1 MEIGNFEKVI
11 ENKEIEQ
18 IASSILK
25 EDIKQI
31 SRICEQWGENEDEV
45 REYNVYIITT
55 ASKKA
60 ILKKTEKIESDI
72 YTNYLSKGDFN
83 VPHLYGSLKKDD
95 DNWICIEMIEGDDLR
110 DMTDEIA
117 LSAAKTLGSIQE
129 CFWTEDLECTTE
141 DEVKGRFIK
150 YWQRVLHRAQFLAD
164 KPVLRK
170 AYQIFLDRQLTAPC
184 TLSNGDFLEF
194 NAMFDGEKV
203 VMIDWGFGGMMP
215 YSLDIARFIAHATET
230 RCTFPFYMNDSQKEL
245 FLNEVYAGLKDKIS
259 YEQFRFDIKLALL
272 NEYVEF
278 VEAEEDEDGWY
289 LEHAEAI
296 AQEICDT
303 MYCKTHYSVV
313 L

>member
-1 MEIGNFEKVI
+1 MEIGNFEKII

-129 CFWTEDLECTTE
+129 FFWTDDLECTTE

-150 YWQRVLHRAQFLAD
+150 YWQRVLRRAQFLAD

-170 AYQIFLDRQLTAPC
+170 AY
-184 TLSNGDFLEF
+184 
-194 NAMFDGEKV
+194 
-203 VMIDWGFGGMMP
+203 
-215 YSLDIARFIAHATET
+215 
-230 RCTFPFYMNDSQKEL
+230 
-245 FLNEVYAGLKDKIS
+245 
-259 YEQFRFDIKLALL
+259 
-272 NEYVEF
+272 
-278 VEAEEDEDGWY
+278 
-289 LEHAEAI
+289 
-296 AQEICDT
+296 
-303 MYCKTHYSVV
+303 
-313 L
+313 